1 MLCHMPTTRHQ
12 RGRHVLRIYDQAV
25 DSIVGWLPIGLKRE
39 IVIMPMTTQQ
49 QYQQHQH
56 QQQCDGAAVAG
67 SAGECRLLAVSTDP
81 APVKRGREW
90 MITFSLPREAH
101 DGAAAAAAVAGGG
114 GGGTSE
120 TLTKATVLRCA
131 TGEQRLRW
139 VNALQEALQ
148 PPPSPSSSESAE
160 ASTSS

>member
-1 MLCHMPTTRHQ
+1 MLCHVPTTSHQ

-49 QYQQHQH
+49 QCQQHQH
-56 QQQCDGAAVAG
+56 QQQCDGAAVAS
-67 SAGECRLLAVSTDP
+67 SADECRLLAVSTDP

-90 MITFSLPREAH
+90 MITFSLPRESH
-101 DGAAAAAAVAGGG
+101 DGAAAAAA

-148 PPPSPSSSESAE
+148 HPPSSSSSSLESAE